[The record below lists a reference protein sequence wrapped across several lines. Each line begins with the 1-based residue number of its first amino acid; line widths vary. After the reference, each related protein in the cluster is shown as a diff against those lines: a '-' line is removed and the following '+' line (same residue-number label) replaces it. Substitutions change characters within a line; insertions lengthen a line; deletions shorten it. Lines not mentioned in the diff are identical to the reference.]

1 MNICIRQVKG
11 NSGVDVWAKN
21 LCKGL
26 QNQGHSCSLE
36 LKSKLF
42 EFFPDFARLQSP
54 TIEADIVHSNSWNG
68 FAFKQDCP
76 LVVTEHLL
84 VHDPAF
90 NPYKSETQKLY
101 HRWIHRCERKTFDI
115 ADAIVCVSRY
125 TQQKTEE
132 LFGLS
137 HTKMV
142 YNGVN
147 SLFFNIREIR
157 REKWG
162 IPENKC
168 VLLYTGNLS
177 RRKGADLLPA
187 LMNLLGDQFLLL
199 TTSGIQKRSQHTL
212 PNSRN
217 LGYVNQEQLV
227 QAYNLCDIFLIPSR
241 LEGLSLSTLEA
252 MSCGKPVMAFNC
264 SSFPELVIDGKGGF
278 LCEKENIKDFSDRI
292 CYLAEEPNQ
301 REKMGHFNRKR
312 VEEDFTIERMAKE
325 YIDLYKSLVM

>member
-42 EFFPDFARLQSP
+42 EFFPDFARLQSS

-68 FAFKQDCP
+68 FAFKQNCP

-101 HRWIHRCERKTFDI
+101 YRWIHRYERKTFDI

-132 LFGLS
+132 LFDLS
-137 HTKMV
+137 HTMMI
-142 YNGVN
+142 YNGVDP
-147 SLFFNIREIR
+147 SFFTTREIMR
-157 REKWG
+157 ADWG
-162 IPENKC
+162 IPKNKH
-168 VLLYTGNLS
+168 VLLFSGNLS

-187 LMNLLGDQFLLL
+187 IMRLLGDQYLLL
-199 TTSGIQKRSQHTL
+199 TTSGNRKRSQHTI
-212 PNSRN
+212 PHSRD
-217 LGYVNQEQLV
+217 LGYVTQEQLV
-227 QAYNLCDIFLIPSR
+227 QAYNLCDIFIIPSR
-241 LEGLSLSTLEA
+241 
-252 MSCGKPVMAFNC
+252 
-264 SSFPELVIDGKGGF
+264 
-278 LCEKENIKDFSDRI
+278 
-292 CYLAEEPNQ
+292 Q
-301 REKMGHFNRKR
+301 
-312 VEEDFTIERMAKE
+312 
-325 YIDLYKSLVM
+325 